1 MKKLRTL
8 LILACFSSTTY
19 MAAQQLSYEPLNPA
33 FGGNNFNYSWLL
45 SSATAQ
51 NKLKAPVDPREQQS
65 DLERF
70 GDNINSQV
78 LSQISRSLLQQQ
90 SDAIGGFTEPG
101 TYTFGSL
108 NIEVFE
114 SDEGLVINILD
125 TATGEQTQVI
135 VPN

>member
-1 MKKLRTL
+1 M
-8 LILACFSSTTY
+8 ILACLGSTSI

-33 FGGNNFNYSWLL
+33 FGGNNFNYNWML

-51 NKLKAPVDPREQQS
+51 NQLKAPTNPREQQS

-70 GDNINSQV
+70 GENINNQV

-101 TYTFGSL
+101 TYTFGTL
-108 NIEVFE
+108 NIEVFQ